1 MTTATTA
8 PAHDTDWLIVGGGIV
23 GAAIAWGLARAGQRA
38 MLLDEGDDAFR
49 AARGNFGL
57 VWVQGKGFGHPAY
70 ARWTLEAAAAWPA
83 FAAELADRTGVD
95 VELVRVGGMTM
106 CLDDDELAARAGAL
120 ASIRDAV
127 GIDYPFEVLDPGALR
142 ERVPQAGRDLAGA
155 VFCPLDGHVSPLRLL
170 RALLQAF
177 VDAGGVL
184 HTGTRIDRIEA
195 RGGGFVAHAAARAYG
210 AGRIVLAAGLGN
222 RSLAPMVGLRAPVVP
237 NRGQVLISERVR
249 PFLRYPTLHVRQ
261 TGDGG
266 VQIGDSKEDVGF
278 DDGTTI
284 DQLARITAR
293 ALRCFP
299 LLAGVNI
306 VRSWGALRVMS
317 PDGLPIYEASTRCP
331 GAFVASCHSGITLA
345 AQHAGALVAWM
356 RGGAAPAALAAFGS
370 ERFDVQA
377 A

>member
-1 MTTATTA
+1 MTWTTIRKKPAADEPA
-8 PAHDTDWLIVGGGIV
+8 PNLIDETVM
-23 GAAIAWGLARAGQRA
+23 RAGFSW
-38 MLLDEGDDAFR
+38 EN
-49 AARGNFGL
+49 AR
-57 VWVQGKGFGHPAY
+57 
-70 ARWTLEAAAAWPA
+70 
-83 FAAELADRTGVD
+83 AELAGLPNGGLNIAYEAVDRQ
-95 VELVRVGGMTM
+95 VE
-106 CLDDDELAARAGAL
+106 AGL
-120 ASIRDAV
+120 GKTV
-127 GIDYPFEVLDPGALR
+127 ALR
-142 ERVPQAGRDLAGA
+142 WLGKNGERREYTYADLAHLSNRFANLLERFGIGKGDRVCTLAGRIPELYVTALGTLKAGA

-177 VDAGGVL
+177 VDAGGAL

-195 RGGGFVAHAAARAYG
+195 RGSGFVAHAAARAY
-210 AGRIVLAAGLGN
+210 AAERIVLAAGLGN
-222 RSLAPMVGLRAPVVP
+222 RALAPMVGLRAPVVP
-237 NRGQVLISERVR
+237 NRGQVLISERVQ